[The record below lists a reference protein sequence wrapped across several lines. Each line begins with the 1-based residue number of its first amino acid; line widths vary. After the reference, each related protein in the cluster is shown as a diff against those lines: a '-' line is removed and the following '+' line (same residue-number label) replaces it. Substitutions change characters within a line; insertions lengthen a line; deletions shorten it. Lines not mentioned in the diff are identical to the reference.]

1 MITLRRGSAPDRWA
15 DAATAA
21 LYRLMTH
28 IPEHPLPVAHRSP
41 GTGWAK

>member
-1 MITLRRGSAPDRWA
+1 MLALRRGSRGDRYA
-15 DAATAA
+15 DAVTAA